1 MEDIEQ
7 IKRNIEK
14 YISSSEK
21 YNKKKDNIDIEIKK
35 IGGLSNLNYMGIIKD
50 SSSNEILEHIFYR
63 QYCSKF
69 GCLSDSINHEQES
82 KIAQYLSEKKIRSK
96 NFIRRK
102 RYF

>member
-50 SSSNEILEHIFYR
+50 SSSNEILELY
-63 QYCSKF
+63 
-69 GCLSDSINHEQES
+69 
-82 KIAQYLSEKKIRSK
+82 
-96 NFIRRK
+96 FIDNTVVNLDVFLIQLIMNRNQK
-102 RYF
+102 

>member
-35 IGGLSNLNYMGIIKD
+35 IGGLSNLNYIGIIKD
-50 SSSNEILEHIFYR
+50 SSSNEILEHIVNLDVFLIQLIMNR
-63 QYCSKF
+63 NQK
-69 GCLSDSINHEQES
+69 
-82 KIAQYLSEKKIRSK
+82 
-96 NFIRRK
+96 
-102 RYF
+102 

>member
-35 IGGLSNLNYMGIIKD
+35 
-50 SSSNEILEHIFYR
+50 
-63 QYCSKF
+63 
-69 GCLSDSINHEQES
+69 
-82 KIAQYLSEKKIRSK
+82 
-96 NFIRRK
+96 
-102 RYF
+102 